1 MFTEEELLEAIEQF
15 SSPADFNEIQR
26 KMKESGLS
34 WSDLKG
40 ETRKAMSDAMK
51 RFPTTPEEFRGKP
64 HIHYEVARRKRENES
79 V

>member
-34 WSDLKG
+34 WLEVKG
-40 ETRKAMSDAMK
+40 ETRKAMSDALK

-64 HIHYEVARRKRENES
+64 HIMYEIPKRKRGN
-79 V
+79 